1 MARQIH
7 RLTSDFV
14 AAVAQPGRYPDGG
27 GLYLQVGPT
36 GSKSWLLR
44 YMSAGKSREMGLG
57 PLSTV
62 TLAEARKRAKQHK
75 LKLLDGIDPIAER
88 EAKRRAEKLKAALA
102 TTFDECA
109 EAYIK
114 AHQGG
119 WRNAKHAEQWR
130 STLAVYASPVFGSL
144 PVQAVDTAQVM
155 KALEPIWVEKTE
167 TANRVRGRIE
177 KVLDWAKVRGY
188 RDGENPAR
196 WRGHLDKLLPAR
208 RKVQKVEHF
217 AALPYAEMGEF
228 MRALR
233 AQEGNATLALELVIL
248 TACRTSEVVNARW
261 AEFDLEGKVW
271 TIPGERMKS
280 GREHRVPLSD
290 AAVAVLRTMQ
300 ARAEGDYVFAG
311 GKTNKPL
318 SSMAML
324 VLLKRMGRG
333 DLTVHG
339 FRSTFRDWAA
349 EMTNFPREVAEMAL
363 AHAVKDQTEA
373 AYRRGDLFEKR
384 RKLMQAWAEYCGREG
399 AKVTPISAG
408 RKTATA

>member
-233 AQEGNATLALELVIL
+233 AQEGNAALALELVIL
-248 TACRTSEVVNARW
+248 TACRTSEVINARW

-271 TIPGERMKS
+271 TISGERMKS